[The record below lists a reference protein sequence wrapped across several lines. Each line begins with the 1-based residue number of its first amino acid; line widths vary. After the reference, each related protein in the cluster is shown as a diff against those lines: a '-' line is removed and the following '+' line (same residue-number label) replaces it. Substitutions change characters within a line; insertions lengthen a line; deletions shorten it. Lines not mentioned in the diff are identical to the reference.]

1 MTVSN
6 GKAGVRSQSVAAVG
20 MTVLMVLVLMQPV
33 VGPLESPNATPAR
46 STYYTPQAGEA
57 GVNTTSTGVLSIPY
71 NRTFSGGQ
79 IDVTPMWSE
88 APDTSARFGIDAN
101 TGWNGTHQG
110 TQGIGHG
117 GQLSLATKSTLA
129 P

>member
-1 MTVSN
+1 
-6 GKAGVRSQSVAAVG
+6 
-20 MTVLMVLVLMQPV
+20 
-33 VGPLESPNATPAR
+33 
-46 STYYTPQAGEA
+46 
-57 GVNTTSTGVLSIPY
+57 
-71 NRTFSGGQ
+71 
-79 IDVTPMWSE
+79 MWSE

-129 P
+129 TLTDFETLIETLPDWVGQGGQPQRLERGAPQRFDRATR